1 MPSISHNTTKFQK
14 RAKRVRAKMHGTAE
28 KPRLSVFRSN
38 KYIFLQAID
47 DTSGKTVA
55 SASDLAARRVE
66 KQKLTKTETA
76 TAAAQAIAA
85 QLQKAKISAVIFDRG
100 AYKYHGRVKA
110 VAEELRAQGMKV

>member
-1 MPSISHNTTKFQK
+1 MPSITHNTTKFQK

-47 DTSGKTVA
+47 DSAGKTLA
-55 SASDLAARRVE
+55 SASDLVARKAKAA
-66 KQKLTKTETA
+66 KHTKTESA

-85 QLQKAKISAVIFDRG
+85 KLQKANITALIFDRG